1 MGMDTV
7 DPTLAQPAPTGDGE
21 SVTDAMID
29 DLVKRREGGKVKY
42 GCELKTNNGRD
53 SLVDAYQE
61 ALDLCLYLR
70 QKIMEKSTSDNEAAL
85 LQVRTARNKVNL
97 LRTQLPQ
104 SMQWVWNDAMEAING
119 VATSLGEIT

>member
-21 SVTDAMID
+21 SVTDAMIS

-42 GCELKTNNGRD
+42 GCELKTHNGRD

-70 QKIMEKSTSDNEAAL
+70 QRIMENAAASEDDAL
-85 LQVRTARNKVNL
+85 IKVRAVRSKINV
-97 LRTQLPQ
+97 LRKQIPQ
-104 SMQWVWNDAMEAING
+104 NMQWAWYDAMTAVNSL
-119 VATSLGEIT
+119 ATSLGETT